1 MLECN
6 EKVLIID
13 AKFYD
18 HILQTQ
24 YNTDNIR
31 SNHLYQIFTYVK
43 KFAKKRVGNVAGVL
57 LYAKTDE
64 TLTPH
69 YRYSMGDNFIMV
81 NDLDLSFDFIT
92 IKEKLNFIEDLF
104 LNLF

>member
-24 YNTDNIR
+24 YNTDKIR

-43 KFAKKRVGNVAGVL
+43 KFAKKG
-57 LYAKTDE
+57 
-64 TLTPH
+64 
-69 YRYSMGDNFIMV
+69 
-81 NDLDLSFDFIT
+81 
-92 IKEKLNFIEDLF
+92 
-104 LNLF
+104 

>member
-1 MLECN
+1 M
-6 EKVLIID
+6 
-13 AKFYD
+13 
-18 HILQTQ
+18 
-24 YNTDNIR
+24 
-31 SNHLYQIFTYVK
+31 
-43 KFAKKRVGNVAGVL
+43 L

-64 TLTPH
+64 TLTPD
-69 YRYSMGDNFIMV
+69 YRSSMGDNFIMV